1 MIVFCRKCEICSQ
14 IFTCSGSLLFMCQYR
29 LAVELCGQEDPRIH
43 SLFLIDYVG
52 VSEAVA
58 FWSHGDAMVDGGR
71 SQEGAGEADGRRA
84 VFSCLFIFVFPFNVR
99 KNNRNKATFISPT

>member
-71 SQEGAGEADGRRA
+71 SQEKERGGGWTEGSFLLPFHFC
-84 VFSCLFIFVFPFNVR
+84 FSVQC
-99 KNNRNKATFISPT
+99 T

>member
-71 SQEGAGEADGRRA
+71 SQEGAGRRMDGGQ
-84 VFSCLFIFVFPFNVR
+84 FSPPFHFLFLLFC
-99 KNNRNKATFISPT
+99 